1 MEENMPRPPMGVHC
15 NCIKKRGI
23 LICMIF
29 IDRLVR
35 YFAKDIYLPLR
46 CYANK
51 RQLLNRRDC
60 CNCKIYCKKP
70 PNGGTPALQEITILK
85 YNDSIFYNKNG
96 ASTLRTG
103 KSGPSAFRRR

>member
-1 MEENMPRPPMGVHC
+1 
-15 NCIKKRGI
+15 
-23 LICMIF
+23 MIF

-35 YFAKDIYLPLR
+35 YFAKDINLPLR

-60 CNCKIYCKKP
+60 CDCKIYCKKP

-96 ASTLRTG
+96 ANHSTILESYSRR
-103 KSGPSAFRRR
+103 SPSAVRKQ

>member
-1 MEENMPRPPMGVHC
+1 M
-15 NCIKKRGI
+15 I
-23 LICMIF
+23 L

-35 YFAKDIYLPLR
+35 YFAKDINLPLR

-85 YNDSIFYNKNG
+85 YKESLFYNKYG

-103 KSGPSAFRRR
+103 DPRPTVLRRR

>member
-1 MEENMPRPPMGVHC
+1 
-15 NCIKKRGI
+15 
-23 LICMIF
+23 MIF

-35 YFAKDIYLPLR
+35 YYAKDINLPLR

-70 PNGGTPALQEITILK
+70 PNGGTPVLQEILTLK
-85 YNDSIFYNKNG
+85 YKEPLYYNKNG
-96 ASTLRTG
+96 ANS
-103 KSGPSAFRRR
+103 SGYRSYSRRSPQTRK